1 MEYIKKTSVLVLVS
15 AIILVFFA
23 HTSLLFAQMGA
34 DVPNTLSV
42 SSEEDQ
48 PEQQLDEKTLARMQF
63 LQDIRDQI
71 TASKRDLSDISR
83 NVNEADTRLTDL
95 QGQVLTLSEQLKNLN
110 NQIQN
115 TTNLIH
121 NVLKQIASTE
131 NELLLIFDEME
142 VKKAAI
148 DHQKAMLL
156 DYLEAIYEQES
167 SVSNTLSDNSEISIA
182 KLLLSD
188 ETVGEQLQKIKYYN
202 ILEAQGHDIFTR
214 LEYLVAELEK
224 DQKLLE
230 EKKASLSE
238 LYARLE
244 AEKNNLNVQR
254 KAKEQLLEQTKGE
267 EQIYA
272 QLLEESKRQQEYIQ
286 QEVSILQ
293 DNLAFIQ
300 RKMAELGDAFDP
312 DDYREIFNRAPASVY
327 AYINSTESDTSE
339 FILRWPVSPA
349 RGISAYFHDASY
361 ARVFGFTHNAI
372 DIPVNQGTAILAPA
386 DGIVYKVKDNGYGYS
401 YLILAHKGGFM
412 TAYGHVS
419 EFRVEA
425 GDRIK
430 EGQTIAL
437 SGGTPGT
444 IGAGLMTTGAHL
456 HFEVMKG
463 GKYVDPL
470 EYLPV
475 IFLPLDSLPSKYR
488 AKYTGE
494 KAKVA
499 REAGLTSEEEMRATS
514 IEEVIEMVESSG
526 DL

>member
-1 MEYIKKTSVLVLVS
+1 MEYFRKISVLVLTA

-23 HTSLLFAQMGA
+23 ESSLLFAQIGA
-34 DVPNTLSV
+34 DVPDTLAATG
-42 SSEEDQ
+42 EENK
-48 PEQQLDEKTLARMQF
+48 PEQKLDEKTLARMQF
-63 LQDIRDQI
+63 LQDIRAQI
-71 TASKRDLSDISR
+71 SASKRDLSDISR
-83 NVNEADTRLTDL
+83 NVEDADTRLTDL
-95 QGQVLTLSEQLKNLN
+95 QTQVLTLSEQLKNLN
-110 NQIQN
+110 NQIRT

-121 NVLKQIASTE
+121 NVLKQIAETE

-156 DYLEAIYEQES
+156 DYLEALYEQES

-202 ILEAQGHDIFTR
+202 ILEATGHDIFTR
-214 LEYLVAELEK
+214 LEYLVAELQK
-224 DQKLLE
+224 DQRLLE
-230 EKKASLSE
+230 EKRETLSQ

-254 KAKEQLLEQTKGE
+254 KAKEQLLKQTKGE

-272 QLLEESKRQQEYIQ
+272 QLLEESKHQQEYIQ
-286 QEVSILQ
+286 QEVNILQ

-300 RKMAELGDAFDP
+300 KKMAELGDAFDP

-327 AYINSTESDTSE
+327 AYINSTKDDASE
-339 FILRWPVSPA
+339 FVLRWPVSPA
-349 RGISAYFHDASY
+349 RGISAYFHDPSY
-361 ARVFGFTHNAI
+361 TKVFGVIHNAI
-372 DIPVNQGTAILAPA
+372 DIPVNQGTAVLAPA
-386 DGIVYKVKDNGYGYS
+386 DGVVYKVKDNGYGYS

-412 TAYGHVS
+412 TAYGHIL

-425 GDRIK
+425 GDKVK

-444 IGAGLMTTGAHL
+444 KGAGLMTTGAHL

-475 IFLPLDSLPSKYR
+475 LFLPLDSLPSKYR

-499 REAGLTSEEEMRATS
+499 REAGLTPEEEMRATT
-514 IEEVIEMVESSG
+514 IEEVIQMVESNG